1 MLDKNSES
9 HVHVEAIE
17 EPPPPG
23 KSIAFGLE
31 RMGLIAVKAPI
42 LSMIILA
49 VLIVAAIFGIY
60 RIKIDDS
67 LSQLFRSDS
76 KDYKQYEAVT
86 KRFPATEFDVLVV
99 VEGKT
104 LLARE
109 NLEKIRDMVTDLQL
123 VEGVRGLVSLFSARQ
138 APEPGKLPAALFP
151 PELPQGAAYDKFVET
166 VKTNEIIRGKLLSE
180 DGTLALIVLSLEPS
194 VVSSND
200 LGKVVGE
207 MRKIMAD
214 DLSGSG
220 LNAQLSGVPVMQLE
234 IRNAVKRDGLTYN
247 ILGILAGCI
256 IAIIFF
262 RKISFMV
269 VAAFP
274 PIIAILL
281 ALGGL
286 GWAGFNLN
294 MFLNVM
300 TPLIMVISFSDSMQL
315 TFAARD
321 RLIAGQD
328 KLTAFTNAVLVVGP
342 ACVLTHGTAGI
353 SFIALQF
360 SDSELIRKFGE
371 AGLAATII
379 ALIAVLSLVP
389 VFGVLFVRNEK
400 IFAVKFQS
408 ADAGVQALRNFC
420 YWIAVRMVGR
430 PGLFSLLAVL
440 LVAGLGFIYATLEPR
455 YRLADQ
461 VPDKRQAVAASS
473 RLDAKLTGANPIDVL
488 IEFPKGASLYAPD
501 TLKTIAE
508 VHAMVE
514 KSAGV
519 GNVWSLETL
528 RRWLAEKAGSNDV
541 ATLKEYVSVI
551 PEHLVRR
558 FISADQ
564 DAVVVS
570 GRVPDLDSSEILPVI
585 DKLDKALDKVRA
597 EHPGFE
603 IAVTGL
609 SAIAARNSANMIS
622 KLNHGL
628 TIEFLLVAIF
638 IGLAFRSVVVMF
650 SCILPG
656 IFPVV
661 ASGTV
666 LWILGEGL
674 QFASVVALTVSFG
687 LGLSA
692 TIHFLNRLRLESKPG
707 ITSGTGGRARHR
719 AGRSGA
725 DPDHGGAGLRPR
737 RHRVLRPAVAAA
749 VRLAQRVLDDR
760 SPGRGSLHPAADLD
774 VPDQPVGKDSRRQ
787 SRQACGMTSL
797 LNNSGCQTTR
807 GCRPTAAEEGL
818 RNDVCR
824 ISCSPCGRCRRLP
837 RRRAHLSFLSHRADP
852 DAGLAGR
859 RAARGRGGVPNLPA
873 AATGAL
879 PSRIEEAR
887 PRPASA
893 CGGVRP
899 ISLSVEPGRR
909 REGRVC
915 LRERH
920 QGLGAL
926 SAAALDLVRHRD
938 LRHPVGSIA
947 GDAARM
953 ARQ

>member
-17 EPPPPG
+17 EPVTG
-23 KSIAFGLE
+23 TSIAFGLE
-31 RMGLIAVKAPI
+31 RLGLIAVKTPI
-42 LSMIILA
+42 MSCVILV
-49 VLIVAAIFGIY
+49 VLLIAAFFGIE

-67 LSQLFRSDS
+67 LSQLFRSNS

-109 NLEKIRDMVTDLQL
+109 NLEKLRDMVTDLQL
-123 VEGVRGLVSLFSARQ
+123 VDGVRGLVSLFSARQ

-151 PELPQGAAYDKFVET
+151 SELPEGDAYAKFAET
-166 VKTNEIIRGKLLSE
+166 VKANEIIRGKLLSE
-180 DGTLALIVLSLEPS
+180 DGTLALIVMSLEPAI
-194 VVSSND
+194 VASND

-207 MRKIMAD
+207 VRKIMAE
-214 DLSGSG
+214 DLAGSG
-220 LNAQLSGVPVMQLE
+220 LNTQLTGVPVMQLE

-247 ILGILAGCI
+247 VLGVLAGCI

-262 RKISFMV
+262 RKISFMI

-274 PIIAILL
+274 PIIAIVL

-286 GWAGFNLN
+286 GWANFNLN

-328 KLTAFTNAVLVVGP
+328 KFTAFKNAVLVVGP

-360 SDSELIRKFGE
+360 SDSDLIRKFGE

-379 ALIAVLSLVP
+379 ALVAVLSLVP
-389 VFGVLFVRNEK
+389 VFGVLLVRNEK
-400 IFAVKFQS
+400 VMAVKFQG

-430 PGLFSLLAVL
+430 PGFFSLIAVIV
-440 LVAGLGFIYATLEPR
+440 VAGMGIVYANLEPR

-473 RLDAKLTGANPIDVL
+473 RLDAKLTGANPVDVL
-488 IEFPKGASLYAPD
+488 IEFPKGASLYAPE
-501 TLKTIAE
+501 TLKTIAD

-514 KSAGV
+514 TAAGV

-528 RRWLAEKAGSNDV
+528 RRWLSEKAGSNDV

-570 GRVPDLDSSEILPVI
+570 GRVPDIDSSALLPVVNKLDS
-585 DKLDKALDKVRA
+585 ALDKVRA
-597 EHPGFE
+597 EHPGYE

-609 SAIAARNSANMIS
+609 SVIAARNSSNMIE
-622 KLNHGL
+622 KLNRGL
-628 TIEFLLVAIF
+628 TVEFLLVAVF

-666 LWILGEGL
+666 LAIMGEGL

-692 TIHFLNRLRLESKPG
+692 TIHFLNRLRLERKPG
-707 ITSGTGGRARHR
+707 VGADLAVERATVLVGPALILTTVVLACGLVVTVFSDLPSLRLFGWLSAFSMIAALVADLFILRPTSMFLINLWEKIRGTGAQ
-719 AGRSGA
+719 AK
-725 DPDHGGAGLRPR
+725 
-737 RHRVLRPAVAAA
+737 PA
-749 VRLAQRVLDDR
+749 
-760 SPGRGSLHPAADLD
+760 
-774 VPDQPVGKDSRRQ
+774 
-787 SRQACGMTSL
+787 
-797 LNNSGCQTTR
+797 
-807 GCRPTAAEEGL
+807 E
-818 RNDVCR
+818 
-824 ISCSPCGRCRRLP
+824 
-837 RRRAHLSFLSHRADP
+837 
-852 DAGLAGR
+852 
-859 RAARGRGGVPNLPA
+859 
-873 AATGAL
+873 
-879 PSRIEEAR
+879 
-887 PRPASA
+887 
-893 CGGVRP
+893 
-899 ISLSVEPGRR
+899 
-909 REGRVC
+909 
-915 LRERH
+915 
-920 QGLGAL
+920 
-926 SAAALDLVRHRD
+926 
-938 LRHPVGSIA
+938 
-947 GDAARM
+947 
-953 ARQ
+953 

>member
-1 MLDKNSES
+1 MLEKNSES
-9 HVHVEAIE
+9 QVHVEKVE
-17 EPPPPG
+17 EPRSGP
-23 KSIAFGLE
+23 SIAFGIE
-31 RMGLIAVKAPI
+31 RLGLIPMRAPI
-42 LSMIILA
+42 LSCIVLVLLLIGA
-49 VLIVAAIFGIY
+49 VFGVH

-67 LSQLFRSDS
+67 LSQLFRSNS

-104 LLARE
+104 LLARD
-109 NLEKIRDMVTDLQL
+109 NLGKLRDMVTDLQL
-123 VEGVRGLVSLFSARQ
+123 VDGVRGLVSLFSARQ
-138 APEPGKLPAALFP
+138 APAPGKLPAALFP
-151 PELPQGAAYDKFVET
+151 NELPEGDAYAKFIET
-166 VKTNEIIRGKLLSE
+166 VKSNEIIRGKLLSE
-180 DGTLALIVLSLEPS
+180 DGTLALIVLSLDPE
-194 VVSSND
+194 
-200 LGKVVGE
+200 VVGSNKLSTAVGDI
-207 MRKIMAD
+207 RKIMAD

-234 IRNAVKRDGLTYN
+234 IRNAVERDGLTYN

-269 VAAFP
+269 AAAFP
-274 PIIAILL
+274 PMIAILL

-286 GWAGFNLN
+286 GWANFNLN

-328 KLTAFTNAVLVVGP
+328 KFTAFKNAVLVVGP

-360 SDSELIRKFGE
+360 SDSDLIRKFGE

-379 ALIAVLSLVP
+379 ALVAVLSLVP
-389 VFGVLFVRNEK
+389 VFGILLVRNEK
-400 IFAVKFQS
+400 VFAVKFQS

-430 PGLFSLLAVL
+430 PGLFSLIA
-440 LVAGLGFIYATLEPR
+440 LVIVGSLGVVYANLQPR

-461 VPDKRQAVAASS
+461 VPDKRQAVAASN

-488 IEFPKGASLYAPD
+488 IEFPKGASLYAPE
-501 TLKTIAE
+501 TLNTIAD

-528 RRWLAEKAGSNDV
+528 RRWLAEKAGTSDV
-541 ATLKEYVSVI
+541 NTLKEYVDLI

-558 FISADQ
+558 FIDKAQ

-570 GRVPDLDSSEILPVI
+570 GRVPDLDSSQLLPVVE
-585 DKLDKALDKVRA
+585 KLDHELDKVRA
-597 EHPGFE
+597 EHPGYE

-609 SAIAARNSANMIS
+609 SAIAARNSASMIE
-622 KLNHGL
+622 KLNRGL
-628 TIEFLLVAIF
+628 TVEFALVAIF

-661 ASGTV
+661 LSGTV
-666 LWILGEGL
+666 LYLLGEGL

-692 TIHFLNRLRLESKPG
+692 TIHFLNRLRLETKPG
-707 ITSGTGGRARHR
+707 VTPELAVERATVLVGPALILTTVVLACGLVVTVFSDLPSLRLFGWLS
-719 AGRSGA
+719 AFSMVAALVA
-725 DPDHGGAGLRPR
+725 DLFILRPTSMFLINLSQR
-737 RHRVLRPAVAAA
+737 LRGKPGQPA
-749 VRLAQRVLDDR
+749 
-760 SPGRGSLHPAADLD
+760 P
-774 VPDQPVGKDSRRQ
+774 
-787 SRQACGMTSL
+787 
-797 LNNSGCQTTR
+797 
-807 GCRPTAAEEGL
+807 
-818 RNDVCR
+818 
-824 ISCSPCGRCRRLP
+824 
-837 RRRAHLSFLSHRADP
+837 
-852 DAGLAGR
+852 
-859 RAARGRGGVPNLPA
+859 
-873 AATGAL
+873 
-879 PSRIEEAR
+879 IEKA
-887 PRPASA
+887 
-893 CGGVRP
+893 
-899 ISLSVEPGRR
+899 
-909 REGRVC
+909 
-915 LRERH
+915 
-920 QGLGAL
+920 
-926 SAAALDLVRHRD
+926 
-938 LRHPVGSIA
+938 
-947 GDAARM
+947 
-953 ARQ
+953 